1 MERRGNGGWS
11 VVSGRWKS
19 SVLTV
24 VVRIVRRN
32 KLVESG
38 DGVGFE

>member
-1 MERRGNGGWS
+1 MVGGRWS
-11 VVSGRWKS
+11 VGGGRWKS